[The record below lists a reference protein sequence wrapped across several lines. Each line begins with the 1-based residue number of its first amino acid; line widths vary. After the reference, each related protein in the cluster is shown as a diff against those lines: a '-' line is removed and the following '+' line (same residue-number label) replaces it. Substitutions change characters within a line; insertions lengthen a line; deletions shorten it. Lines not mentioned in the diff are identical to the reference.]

1 MSFEKGFN
9 VDLDNEELLHNWLF
23 RAETTWADLEEL
35 LIKSLVHEDDA

>member
-23 RAETTWADLEEL
+23 RAELISEEL